1 MLRIEKVFLQGFKS
15 FSDPTTVL
23 FDEEG
28 ITAIV
33 GPNGCGKSNIAD
45 AITWVIGEQ
54 RPKTLRGGKMEDVI
68 FQGSRN
74 RPPSGL
80 AEVVLTL
87 LVRESFELR
96 SADNNQ
102 AEPSHPTDAHTE
114 STTAACPNTEQQKK
128 RRKKATSPEA
138 QLYQAGERITI
149 ARRLFRSGESEY
161 EMNGRPCRLR
171 DIQDLFAGTGL
182 GAAHYAIIEQG
193 RTGQV
198 LSAKPLDR
206 RALIEEAAGISKF
219 KLRQHAAELR
229 LEAAKHNLARIT
241 DILSEVERQQASLK
255 RQAARARKFQ
265 RLREELKKWQR
276 TIFLN
281 DYQKTRAELQALTP
295 KLQAISEREA
305 QLLSLISQREAE
317 QNLSSKEAARLEEQ
331 LHRERTRETE
341 ITLQLERARQQH
353 EHLTQQLQE
362 SRRRASQ
369 VISEQEALQT
379 RSHLIAQESD
389 RLRDSLAQLDREIK
403 ANEAALLAEEKK
415 HQTRLQ
421 LEAQAEKDLEA
432 AREKLYHSA
441 TLLERWSQLERQF
454 TEASSRHRREL
465 QGLKAEQERAQ
476 KQHAEAKLRH
486 EQLLSNIEQTTTA
499 QGSLQQQLQ
508 ELEQRLL
515 SLREQTETHTAALA
529 ALCDQLSAT
538 EHRLRSLQELD
549 RQRAYFSEAVQILM
563 RHAGEHSPAGEAAE
577 QKNTPRLSRGAE
589 GQESKVETPAAPL
602 PPPDPH
608 RPSPPYGEEAAK
620 FRTLGTLSDFVRV
633 APEHETMIEIGLQDE
648 LQYILVPSYEDALRA
663 LALLKKEEHG
673 RATFLLVNC
682 ALEPGF
688 SSTTPTLVSEERSR
702 LEPGPA
708 GLAISNAQSS
718 IPNKPLPFD
727 PDTPRPQPHTRP
739 QAGGSKP
746 TLLSILGLDPQLSQ
760 AFQRALPDL
769 AQAEIAEDVESAI
782 ELSLRNGSSSL
793 VLTRTGERIAAGQLI
808 SGGSYLNKGTGILAL
823 KREIA
828 QLTGQVQALVSERQQ
843 AEAQLHS
850 LKTATQEL
858 EARRATLDHELRQLE
873 QQLAVEREQLQAAR
887 RELERSAT
895 YLRVVETEIAQ
906 AKQQLV
912 QSQDKLQHASAERA
926 AHQHAYTENQ
936 HLLSAAQESWEQTRR
951 LAEESRELLARQRA
965 ELAALSERRRSLLE
979 RSNRLASEAQ
989 ELHTR
994 LSHNETQALAMA
1006 SQAEAIS
1013 RSLTET
1019 DEKIRLYAAQ
1029 QAAQAAELEKSI
1041 NRLEAVRR
1049 HLADLD
1055 HELHQLRAE
1064 AERQREERTQL
1075 EIERARI
1082 SSHLDHLADSCY
1094 SELGQS
1100 IEELAHQPPSPP
1112 HSLRSPLPGAESQ
1125 DLPQDFDLAAAKA
1138 NFEELRLKITNLGPI
1153 NMMALQELE
1162 QIEQRARFLSR
1173 QKADL
1178 QQAIADTQTA
1188 IAEIKRRSRDR
1199 FLQAFNAINAN
1210 FSHMFQELFGGG
1222 HAEMKLIDETQVLE
1236 SGLDIIAQ
1244 PPGKRLQNL
1253 LLLSG
1258 GEKALTALA
1267 LVLAIF
1273 KYRPSPFCILDE
1285 VDAPLDD
1292 VNLSRFSDK
1301 LLQMSQ
1307 QTQFILITHNKRTME
1322 AARTLYGVTMEDPG
1336 VSKLVSVRLK

>member
-15 FSDPTTVL
+15 FCDPTTVL

-45 AITWVIGEQ
+45 AITWVIGKQ
-54 RPKTLRGGKMEDVI
+54 HPKTLRGGKMEDLI

-80 AEVVLTL
+80 AEVTLTL

-96 SADNNQ
+96 STDNNQ
-102 AEPSHPTDAHTE
+102 PEPISTHPEPALLPPTNAR
-114 STTAACPNTEQQKK
+114 PQKK
-128 RRKKATSPEA
+128 GQKTDSSSAA

-193 RTGQV
+193 RIGQV

-219 KLRQHAAELR
+219 KLRQHAAELK

-255 RQAARARKFQ
+255 RQAARARRFQ
-265 RLREELKKWQR
+265 QLHQEMRQLQR
-276 TIFLN
+276 AIFLAE
-281 DYQKTRAELQALTP
+281 YQKTRAELDALMP

-305 QLLSLISQREAE
+305 QCLSLISQREAE
-317 QNLSSKEAARLEEQ
+317 QTLYSKEVARIEEQ
-331 LHRERTRETE
+331 LHQERTLETE
-341 ITLQLERARQQH
+341 LTLQLERARQQH

-362 SRRRASQ
+362 LQLRATQ
-369 VISEQEALQT
+369 ATSEQSAIQR
-379 RSHLIAQESD
+379 RSQLIAQESD
-389 RLRDSLAQLDREIK
+389 RLRHSLTQLNLEIEAK
-403 ANEAALLAEEKK
+403 QAALLAEEKK
-415 HQTRLQ
+415 HQTQLQ
-421 LEAQAEKDLEA
+421 LEAEAEQNLEA
-432 AREKLYHSA
+432 ARQKLYNSA
-441 TLLERWSQLERQF
+441 TLLERWRQLKRHF
-454 TEASSRHRREL
+454 TEATSRHQAQL
-465 QGLKAEQERAQ
+465 QGLSAEQERAQ
-476 KQHAEAKLRH
+476 KQHTEARLCHDK
-486 EQLLSNIEQTTTA
+486 LLSDLEQTATA
-499 QGSLQQQLQ
+499 QCSLQQQLQ
-508 ELEQRLL
+508 EVEQSLL
-515 SLREQTETHTAALA
+515 SLRQQIDAHSAELA
-529 ALCDQLSAT
+529 SLCNQLSAT

-549 RQRAYFSEAVQILM
+549 RQRAYFSEAVQTLM
-563 RHAGEHSPAGEAAE
+563 HHSLQTNSPAAVH
-577 QKNTPRLSRGAE
+577 SD
-589 GQESKVETPAAPL
+589 ET
-602 PPPDPH
+602 
-608 RPSPPYGEEAAK
+608 AK
-620 FRTLGTLSDFVRV
+620 FHTLGTLSDFVHV
-633 APEHETMIEIGLQDE
+633 APEHETMIELGLRDE

-673 RATFLLVNC
+673 CATFLLVNS
-682 ALEPGF
+682 APEPAHQLLVSSQPPPRSHNNQEDQGENKAKESSTEPG
-688 SSTTPTLVSEERSR
+688 SS
-702 LEPGPA
+702 
-708 GLAISNAQSS
+708 
-718 IPNKPLPFD
+718 
-727 PDTPRPQPHTRP
+727 
-739 QAGGSKP
+739 P
-746 TLLSILGLDPQLSQ
+746 TLLSILGLPPQLSQ
-760 AFQRALPDL
+760 ALERALPAL
-769 AQAEIAEDVESAI
+769 AQAEIAENVESAI
-782 ELSLRNGSSSL
+782 ELSLKIGSGGL
-793 VLTRTGERIAAGQLI
+793 VLTRTGERITAGQLI
-808 SGGSYLNKGTGILAL
+808 SGGSQLNKGTGILAL

-828 QLTGQVQALVSERQQ
+828 QLTEQVQTLSHKRQQ
-843 AEAQLHS
+843 TEDQLHS

-858 EARRATLDHELRQLE
+858 NTKRATLDHELRHLE
-873 QQLAVEREQLQAAR
+873 RQLAVEREQLQAAR

-906 AKQQLV
+906 ARQELL
-912 QSQDKLQHASAERA
+912 QSQDKLQHAGSETADAERL
-926 AHQHAYTENQ
+926 HTENQ

-951 LAEESRELLARQRA
+951 LAEESRELLARRRA
-965 ELAALSERRRSLLE
+965 DLAALSERRRSLLE
-979 RSNRLASEAQ
+979 RLHRLESEAQ

-994 LSHNETQALAMA
+994 LSHNETQALTYT
-1006 SQAEAIS
+1006 SQAEAIKG
-1013 RSLTET
+1013 SLTET
-1019 DEKIRLYAAQ
+1019 AEKIRSYTAK
-1029 QAAQAAELEKSI
+1029 QATQAAELEKI
-1041 NRLEAVRR
+1041 TTRLEVARQ
-1049 HLADLD
+1049 HMAELD
-1055 HELHQLRAE
+1055 KLLRQLRAE
-1064 AERQREERTQL
+1064 ATSQREERAQL
-1075 EIERARI
+1075 EIERTRI

-1094 SELGQS
+1094 RELGQH
-1100 IEELAHQPPSPP
+1100 IEELAHQLSGPQ
-1112 HSLRSPLPGAESQ
+1112 ETMQ
-1125 DLPQDFDLAAAKA
+1125 DCDLLAAKA
-1138 NFEELRLKITNLGPI
+1138 ALEQLRLKIANLGPI

-1162 QIEQRARFLSR
+1162 QIQQRSRFLSR

-1178 QQAIADTQTA
+1178 QQAIDDTQAA

-1199 FLQAFNAINAN
+1199 FLQAFTAINAN
-1210 FSHMFQELFGGG
+1210 FSHIFQELFGGG

-1236 SGLDIIAQ
+1236 SGLDVIAQ
-1244 PPGKRLQNL
+1244 PPGKRLQNV

-1258 GEKALTALA
+1258 GEKAMAALA

-1292 VNLSRFSDK
+1292 LNLSRFSDK

-1322 AARTLYGVTMEDPG
+1322 VARTLYGVTMEDPG